1 MPPTVSEANNKLMAE
16 NRKYI
21 EIDDHD
27 GDDDDLRRLLCN
39 SQLTPVCG
47 FLKTRS
53 RSAGADVSV
62 GGCCSWSLVKEIN
75 VNRQIKGVCRVTQ
88 KERRILNQTSS

>member
-53 RSAGADVSV
+53 RSAGADSFSRWLLFVVV
-62 GGCCSWSLVKEIN
+62 G
-75 VNRQIKGVCRVTQ
+75 
-88 KERRILNQTSS
+88 ERN